1 MREGMGKRSYHLS
14 GFVVASSKTRIGSAI
29 SPCSQVCLG
38 FLKPI
43 FPMIN
48 QAVASSSRVSLRHY
62 WQLTFAAIF
71 VLISVG
77 VVTAQVHPATG
88 GTIQGVLTVPALTAK
103 PIATVSVQIE
113 ETGQTAKVE
122 ESGRYSLSPVVPGT
136 YTLLAAGEGFSRLRI
151 TEVTLDAGQV
161 VDVGRREMPILV
173 ADGRVQAGAVLTQ
186 SYRETDVVK
195 LDRFVVGEGKRVAYT
210 DANIDIPRSENDVQ
224 PYRIITGEEMEFS
237 GSLTVEDF
245 LKEKLSMDAT
255 ERSNSQIYTG
265 GIGTTSSIS
274 LRGLG
279 PDRTLVLINGR
290 RVQGTDQQVGNTYGI
305 QPDLNSIPQA
315 AIDRIEVLPS
325 GASAIY
331 GAGAIGGVVNVVLKQ
346 NYTGGQVSLTYQN
359 SFDTDAPTRVAN
371 LLYGFS
377 LEGGRT
383 QLQLTATY
391 RDVAPILFQDKPEI
405 ALRGIET
412 ILRNRPATFYT
423 NANPPSLGT
432 TTNIALNP
440 AVVNGFTNAQNATLT
455 LDNGTPLNALITHIP
470 QGVSATTPQATLY
483 AGLLA
488 NAGQYNLAIDS
499 GDGVFSKRNEIGLS
513 PTVKAYSAS
522 ITRQMTPWLQL
533 LGEFRYGDNYGRQ
546 IYNRISRAVTYAIP
560 GNAPNN
566 PFQENV
572 SVHFPTL
579 LGTLLQTYSTTKI
592 ASLGAVVQLPGD
604 WRSVTDLSWSE
615 NWHAFSS
622 FVDDTVAGNAAL
634 ANGTV
639 NAFVDTTLYPIDL
652 QPYVASYQYD
662 GTAYQKYI
670 STRASGTLFNLWA
683 GRPMITVGG
692 GYQIQGYDDTMIRQ
706 RMPFTKTSSVNLVY
720 LPQKAKT
727 GHAYTEFQVPLVRGD
742 NQIPLVKSLDLQLAG
757 RYEAFEI
764 GTGTPSYS
772 YFLERNPPV
781 TTYNAPTID
790 GQPYFETT
798 RHSAMNYTAGLKY
811 LPTEDVTLRGSFAT
825 AFIPPTAS
833 QLIPA
838 RLPSATLTTIRDPEL
853 GISYGVQTQGGGNR
867 DLTPQNTTNW
877 NMGAIWQPTKGRLSG
892 LRLEVNYYYVREN
905 DLIGSLTVD
914 QIINNAELKDR
925 VTRDP
930 ETNRITLVDTSL
942 LNLNYY
948 ETGGWDIAGSY
959 RKTTPIG
966 SFSLSGSVTIT
977 DFLRKQ
983 TSPTAPFFD
992 YVDYPTMGGIMKSK
1006 ASGTFAWGR
1015 KGLTLGWTL
1024 RYISSYG
1031 VFGAP
1036 GSPAPSTIYTEGQ
1049 GSDTVDSQLYHD
1061 VFGSFVF
1068 GRSGQKAAARNRF
1081 TRALL
1086 KGVTLKAGIRNLLNE
1101 PPPLDAFRSPYFYS
1115 NYGSP
1120 RMCEYW
1126 ISVRKDF

>member
-1 MREGMGKRSYHLS
+1 MNTRT
-14 GFVVASSKTRIGSAI
+14 VIASFRA
-29 SPCSQVCLG
+29 SPKG
-38 FLKPI
+38 D
-43 FPMIN
+43 
-48 QAVASSSRVSLRHY
+48 
-62 WQLTFAAIF
+62 WQFTIAAIF
-71 VLISVG
+71 FFIIG
-77 VVTAQVHPATG
+77 AVVALAQPPPATG
-88 GTIQGVLTVPALTAK
+88 GSIQGVFTVPAITARS
-103 PIATVSVQIE
+103 ITAVGVQIV
-113 ETGQTAKVE
+113 ETGQTTTVDGN
-122 ESGRYSLSPVVPGT
+122 GRYAFTAVAPGT
-136 YTLLAAGEGFSRLRI
+136 YTLVAAGEGFSRLRI
-151 TEVTLDAGQV
+151 TEVSVDPGQF
-161 VDVGRREMPILV
+161 VDVGRREMPVLV
-173 ADGRVQAGAVLTQ
+173 ADGRVQTGAEMTQ

-195 LDRFVVGEGKRVAYT
+195 LDRFVVGGGKRVAFT

-255 ERSNSQIYTG
+255 ERSNGQIYTG
-265 GIGTTSSIS
+265 GVGTTSSIS

-290 RVQGTDQQVGNTYGI
+290 RVQGTDQQVSNLYGM

-315 AIDRIEVLPS
+315 AIDRIEVLPT

-331 GAGAIGGVVNVVLKQ
+331 GASAIGGVINVVLKQ

-371 LLYGFS
+371 MLYGVS

-412 ILRNRPATFYT
+412 VLRNRPATFYT
-423 NANPPSLGT
+423 NASPPSLGT

-455 LDNGTPLNALITHIP
+455 LDNGTPLNSLTTHIP
-470 QGVSATTPQATLY
+470 AGISATTPQATLH

-488 NAGQYNLAIDS
+488 NAGRYNLEIDS

-522 ITRQMTPWLQL
+522 LTRQMTSRFQL
-533 LGEFRYGDNYGRQ
+533 FGEFRYGENYGRQ

-566 PFQENV
+566 PFRENV

-604 WRSVTDLSWSE
+604 WRAVTDLSWSE

-622 FVDDTVAGNAAL
+622 FVDDTTAGNAAL

-639 NAFVDTTLYPIDL
+639 NPFVDTTLNPIDL

-670 STRASGTLFNLWA
+670 STRASGTLFDLWA
-683 GRPMITVGG
+683 GRPMITAGV
-692 GYQIQGYDDTMIRQ
+692 GYQIQGYDDTTIRQ
-706 RMPFTKTSSVNLVY
+706 RMPFTKASSVDLVY

-727 GHAYTEFQVPLVRGD
+727 GHAYTEFQIPLVRAQ
-742 NQIPLVKSLDLQLAG
+742 NRIPLVRSLDMQLAG
-757 RYEAFEI
+757 RYETFEI

-781 TTYNAPTID
+781 TAYSAPTIN

-798 RHSAMNYTAGLKY
+798 RHNAMNYTAGMKY
-811 LPTEDVTLRGSFAT
+811 LPVEDVTLRWSFAT
-825 AFIPPTAS
+825 AFIPPTAA

-838 RLPSATLTTIRDPEL
+838 RLPSTTPTIISDPLL
-853 GISYGVQTQGGGNR
+853 GTSYGVQTQGGGNR
-867 DLTPQNTTNW
+867 DLTPQNTANW
-877 NMGAIWQPTKGRLSG
+877 NAGAIWQPEEGKLKG
-892 LRLEVNYYYVREN
+892 LRLEVNYFYVKEN
-905 DLIGSLTVD
+905 DLIGSLTAD
-914 QIINNAELKDR
+914 QIVNNSELQDR
-925 VTRDP
+925 VSRDP
-930 ETNRITLVDTSL
+930 STNRITLVDTSL

-948 ETGGWDIAGSY
+948 ETAGLDIAGSY
-959 RKTTPIG
+959 RKTTRIG
-966 SFSLSGSVTIT
+966 SLSLSGSVTIT

-992 YVDYPTMGGIMKSK
+992 YVDYPTMGGIMKRK
-1006 ASGTFAWGR
+1006 ASGTFAWGKR
-1015 KGLTLGWTL
+1015 GLTLGWTT

-1031 VFGAP
+1031 VYGAP
-1036 GSPAPSTIYTEGQ
+1036 GSPAPSTIYTGGQ

-1061 VFGSFVF
+1061 IFGSYVF
-1068 GRSGQKAAARNRF
+1068 GRGGKTTAAQNRF
-1081 TRALL
+1081 ARMLL
-1086 KGVTLKAGIRNLLNE
+1086 KGVTLKAGIRNVLDE

-1115 NYGSP
+1115 NYGNP
-1120 RMCEYW
+1120 RGREYW